1 MRNLTAIA
9 IVFALAGCAAPDE
22 FLLASPDAAT
32 ADAPS
37 TDRAADAQADVA
49 SDATGDADASVETSD
64 AGSDVADV
72 STPDTSADAD
82 MVDASDASADVFA
95 DNGNDADAAQDAPA
109 TDAQADVTGDV
120 PSDVAD
126 VSTGDAVYGDGGH
139 DAGADTADVLG
150 DVATDATD
158 APTDAS
164 ESGDASDVLDA
175 SVDEVCATA
184 TTIAACTAIR
194 FGETFGCGWCVGAET
209 CLYGF
214 ELSPIR
220 GTCRSW
226 TWR

>member
-1 MRNLTAIA
+1 MRNLTAVAIA
-9 IVFALAGCAAPDE
+9 LVFALAGCAAPDE

-109 TDAQADVTGDV
+109 TDAQADV
-120 PSDVAD
+120 A
-126 VSTGDAVYGDGGH
+126 TGDAVSGDGGH